1 MSDKRTPAGWVTQL
15 NVPAPI
21 APASPDGAPW
31 IGKPILDPPSFH
43 YFNVAIADTQ
53 AAVAATRKHSGSDD
67 EAVIAA
73 VRALSA
79 EELASI
85 PLAPGQVRR
94 A

>member
-1 MSDKRTPAGWVTQL
+1 MTDKRTPAGWVTQL
-15 NVPAPI
+15 IVPAPI
-21 APASPDGAPW
+21 ASARPDGAPW
-31 IGKPILDPPSFH
+31 IGKPILDPPSFQ

-53 AAVAATRKHSGSDD
+53 KAVDATRKHSGSDD
-67 EAVIAA
+67 HSVISA